1 MPARTGLGPR
11 LRLAALSGA
20 VAVALGLGGAEAYLR
35 ARHHTYHPDNLRPSP
50 LAVAGHADAACYAP
64 HPVLGWAPLPGTCGR
79 EAHGTVQ
86 TPALAGAPPAGV
98 PRVVVLGDSIADQ
111 RVWVAEATAA
121 AARARG
127 GPLVTYN
134 AGVPGYDT
142 CSEVTL
148 LEERLLSLRPDR
160 VLLQFCLNDFEVSA
174 AVLPAGPGWVRV
186 QGPQPVEL
194 PAAVL
199 RSRLALD
206 LALRFGWGRPAAI
219 AHRPQLGVGPCLD
232 RLAALGAAHGFD
244 VRVVLFP
251 ALSDAP
257 AEGTV
262 EIAGQPQPWDAAEA
276 AAEALFAARGFPV
289 LALRGPLAARGPLVA
304 QRDQPLDVWHP
315 DRPAQLAIGPLVGPF
330 LADGLAPRP

>member
-1 MPARTGLGPR
+1 MPTPAGPGRR
-11 LRLAALSGA
+11 LRLAAASAALSVLCA
-20 VAVALGLGGAEAYLR
+20 AAGAEAYLR

-50 LAVAGHADAACYAP
+50 LAVDGHADAACYAA
-64 HPVLGWAPLPGTCGR
+64 HPLLGWAPRPGTCGR

-86 TPALAGAPPAGV
+86 TPALQGAPPAGV

-127 GPLVTYN
+127 APLVTYN

-148 LEERLLSLRPDR
+148 LEQRLLALRPDR
-160 VLLQFCLNDFEVSA
+160 VFLQFCLNDFEVSA
-174 AVLPAGPGWVRV
+174 AVLPAGDGWVRV
-186 QGPQPVEL
+186 HGPRPVEL

-206 LALRFGWGRPAAI
+206 LSLRFGWGRPAAI
-219 AHRPQLGVGPCLD
+219 AHRPQLAVGPCLD
-232 RLAALGAAHGFD
+232 HLAALSAAHGFD

-251 ALSDAP
+251 ALTDTP
-257 AEGTV
+257 AEGRV
-262 EIAGQPQPWDAAEA
+262 EIAGLPTPWDAAEA
-276 AAEALFAARGFPV
+276 EAAALFAARGFPV
-289 LALRGPLAARGPLVA
+289 LDLRGPLAARGPLVS

-315 DRPAQLAIGPLVGPF
+315 DAATQRALGPLVGPF
-330 LADGLAPRP
+330 LADGLAARP